1 MNTKSGIQKKAM
13 AGEALEDVLIID
25 IHVHWGK
32 WLAVHAPSAEERMV
46 EKMDRVGISKLCIN
60 GTLHPDVVEG
70 NDRVAAAI
78 QRHPE
83 KLIAFAALNPYHPT
97 PMIDE
102 RKRCVEVL
110 GMKGLKLH
118 QGVSEPRFT
127 PFPID
132 PLNREWTKVW
142 DYLSGRNIPVLF
154 HGVVTDDVIAGYP
167 GINFVTAHGV
177 GSPETFRRRVQYSNL
192 HAETASTQNQW
203 WYMDDARKV
212 LDPERILWGT
222 DAPFDDFAQRF
233 GIVLDSDLTE
243 DEQRKVLGGNAA
255 RLVKL

>member
-46 EKMDRVGISKLCIN
+46 EKKDRVGISKLCIN
-60 GTLHPDVVEG
+60 GILHPDVVEG
-70 NDRVAAAI
+70 NVRVAAAV

-102 RKRCVEVL
+102 LKRCVEVL

-132 PLNREWTKVW
+132 P
-142 DYLSGRNIPVLF
+142 
-154 HGVVTDDVIAGYP
+154 
-167 GINFVTAHGV
+167 
-177 GSPETFRRRVQYSNL
+177 
-192 HAETASTQNQW
+192 
-203 WYMDDARKV
+203 
-212 LDPERILWGT
+212 
-222 DAPFDDFAQRF
+222 
-233 GIVLDSDLTE
+233 
-243 DEQRKVLGGNAA
+243 
-255 RLVKL
+255 